1 MAEIYKAIFLP
12 VQKHRMEVKLV
23 LSAPVI
29 SLSCSISFACSCQLP
44 SKQTQITVY
53 NLNQMKDSGVK

>member
-12 VQKHRMEVKLV
+12 VQKRRVEVELV

-29 SLSCSISFACSCQLP
+29 SLSCSISFACSCQSPLKP
-44 SKQTQITVY
+44 NPDYS
-53 NLNQMKDSGVK
+53 L